1 MVATIPKIIPIA
13 AGAVPALW
21 PLPAAKE
28 GQLQYVAGKGK
39 NRGKGV
45 KDRKKGRTYRRGKED
60 KVGDMTRDEGEGKKI
75 ESSRAKVRM

>member
-28 GQLQYVAGKGK
+28 GQLQYVAGNGK
-39 NRGKGV
+39 KRGKGV
-45 KDRKKGRTYRRGKED
+45 KEKAQRKDLQTRKGR
-60 KVGDMTRDEGEGKKI
+60 
-75 ESSRAKVRM
+75 